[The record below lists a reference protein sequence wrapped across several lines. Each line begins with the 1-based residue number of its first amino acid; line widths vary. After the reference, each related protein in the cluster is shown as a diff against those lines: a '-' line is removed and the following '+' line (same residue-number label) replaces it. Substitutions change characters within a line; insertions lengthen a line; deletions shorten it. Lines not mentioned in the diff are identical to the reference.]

1 MAINLARQKMVEV
14 SCIIINFNTSGY
26 TIDCVQSIINT
37 HKNDF
42 SYEIIVVD
50 NASEK
55 EDFMAL
61 QTGISSLHSE
71 KIQLIRSKINLGFG
85 GGNMLGV
92 QHCSN
97 CNYYAFINNDT
108 LQIDENCLLQLQNF
122 MNENKEIAVV
132 SPQMLDEKKN
142 FRMTLDHFSSL
153 QREILKRAVLEFL
166 FPRRYLNRKKFYD
179 EPTKVDYIQ
188 GSFMFIRATDFNDV
202 GGFDT
207 NLFLYYEE
215 SDLCRR
221 LLKEKNKATYLYP
234 QLQYI
239 HYKGVSTAKN
249 VKMKIELKLSLLYT
263 IRKHYGFWAYKI
275 LLTYFQI
282 RYFFSSIVKPKYFA
296 LFKVLIR
303 GAHLS
308 ESIKQ
313 QQKIK
318 ILAE

>member
-1 MAINLARQKMVEV
+1 MQKMVDV

-26 TIDCVQSIINT
+26 TLNCLKSIIET
-37 HKNDF
+37 HDSDF

-55 EDFMAL
+55 EDYNNL
-61 QTGISSLHSE
+61 ENGIA
-71 KIQLIRSKINLGFG
+71 QLSKDRIHLIPSKINLGFG

-108 LQIDENCLLQLQNF
+108 LQTNENCLLHLQDF
-122 MNENKEIAVV
+122 MNKNKQIAVV
-132 SPQMLDEKKN
+132 SPQMLDENRN

-153 QREILKRAVLEFL
+153 QREILKRAVLEVL
-166 FPRRYLNRKKFYD
+166 FPKRYLNRKKFYE
-179 EPTKVDYIQ
+179 EPTRVDYVQ
-188 GSFMFIRATDFNDV
+188 GSFMFIRATDFNEI

-221 LLKEKNKATYLYP
+221 LLKEKNKLTYLYP
-234 QLQYI
+234 HLQYI
-239 HYKGVSTAKN
+239 HYKGVSTVKN

-282 RYFFSSIVKPKYFA
+282 RYFFSSLVKPKYFA

-303 GAHLS
+303 GAHIS

-313 QQKIK
+313 EQKIK